1 MIKLPKFEP
10 NSTQQNWVKS
20 ERETARLVQL
30 LWRHSKKSDQSNP
43 EFFKILIRC
52 SWVNGGDKEP
62 RRRLR
67 NREIANW
74 LGLNKSASDDQLSHA
89 LQSQWGFGE
98 KDANWLVTTPS
109 GITNFY
115 SAHRTEFFRQVELQS
130 KPIGRIFRLAAQ
142 FDTDVDKK
150 IERIAKMTFG
160 LASFKVPNGGESS
173 MFNGLTPVLA
183 CLDPHGRFPIVNA
196 QTADLLKLIRH
207 NTDITGVLALRRL
220 IGKFGI
226 SDSFDLDVYSSNL
239 DKPSLQSKRGVTVGP
254 PQSRSVGLK
263 SEEQSIA
270 EYAKRKV
277 VIRKKHNELTNK
289 FKLAVEWKHE
299 LLERDY
305 DILIENWRRGRLLLI
320 EAKSETV
327 GLLGRTQLRQAIGQL
342 FDYRWQ
348 SFRQQIDNVDLALLT
363 PTKPEKE
370 ILDLLKILK
379 IEALWFEGKTLSGTI
394 SLIGD

>member
-115 SAHRTEFFRQVELQS
+115 SAHRTEFFRPPGAS
-130 KPIGRIFRLAAQ
+130 AQ
-142 FDTDVDKK
+142 
-150 IERIAKMTFG
+150 
-160 LASFKVPNGGESS
+160 
-173 MFNGLTPVLA
+173 
-183 CLDPHGRFPIVNA
+183 
-196 QTADLLKLIRH
+196 
-207 NTDITGVLALRRL
+207 
-220 IGKFGI
+220 
-226 SDSFDLDVYSSNL
+226 
-239 DKPSLQSKRGVTVGP
+239 
-254 PQSRSVGLK
+254 
-263 SEEQSIA
+263 
-270 EYAKRKV
+270 
-277 VIRKKHNELTNK
+277 
-289 FKLAVEWKHE
+289 
-299 LLERDY
+299 
-305 DILIENWRRGRLLLI
+305 
-320 EAKSETV
+320 
-327 GLLGRTQLRQAIGQL
+327 
-342 FDYRWQ
+342 
-348 SFRQQIDNVDLALLT
+348 
-363 PTKPEKE
+363 
-370 ILDLLKILK
+370 
-379 IEALWFEGKTLSGTI
+379 
-394 SLIGD
+394 